1 MARAWARWQ
10 QHRAVNYRYRLAL
23 ACFCPRWTYEV
34 EVRKGKVARVRLL
47 DENGRRV
54 HRPALENEARTVD
67 DLFAELLRAE
77 GDPLPA
83 PGSQPRDTAFPGP
96 AAKVRATFDPK
107 LGYPLSVYIDWSE
120 QAADE
125 ETGYLVSHF
134 EAL

>member
-1 MARAWARWQ
+1 MVGVVIGRFQVDEIHAGHLNLLRTVQEKHVNVLILLGCRKTRANRDNPL
-10 QHRAVNYRYRLAL
+10 NYQMREQMLREI
-23 ACFCPRWTYEV
+23 CPNAIIMPVFDCQT
-34 EVRKGKVARVRLL
+34 
-47 DENGRRV
+47 DELWSRQ
-54 HRPALENEARTVD
+54 VD
-67 DLFAELLRAE
+67 DLIR
-77 GDPLPA
+77 
-83 PGSQPRDTAFPGP
+83 TAFPGP